1 MKQFISLLFA
11 GILIVSCNNDTPK
24 DYVTLTGT
32 ITNKNSDELVV
43 RNSDNDIIK
52 NIPVN
57 EDGVFKDT
65 LHLSKGKYA
74 MSDGNEYVMLFLRP
88 GDEINMTLDAN
99 EFDESLSFS
108 GKGSDESNYMVNKL
122 LMQEKVFNNI
132 NDLYD
137 QPKEAFIVDLDSIKL
152 KFKSF
157 LQEQKNLDAD
167 FIQSDIEDTESLF
180 GYLNKRYDEI
190 AKINE
195 LIGKASPV
203 FTDYENHDGTR
214 TSLSDLKGKYVYVDV
229 WATWCKPC
237 LAEIPALKELEKE
250 MGEDIHFLSISIDKK
265 DNYETWKQM
274 VIDKELKGVQL
285 YADNNWESQFVQDYG
300 INGIPRFIIID
311 PQGNVVKPDAPR
323 PSNPKTKELLLDLLR

>member
-1 MKQFISLLFA
+1 MKDLFLLLFT
-11 GILIVSCNNDTPK
+11 GIMIVSCNNDTPK
-24 DYVTLTGT
+24 DYVTLSGT
-32 ITNKNSDELVV
+32 ITNKNSNELIVK
-43 RNSDNDIIK
+43 NSDNDIIK
-52 NIPVN
+52 NIVVDEN
-57 EDGVFKDT
+57 GVFKDT
-65 LHLSKGKYA
+65 LHISKGKFA

-88 GDEINMTLDAN
+88 GDDINITLDADK
-99 EFDESLSFS
+99 FDETLKFS
-108 GKGSDESNYMVNKL
+108 GKGSNENTYMVNKL

-137 QPKEAFIVDLDSIKL
+137 QPKEAFITAIDSIKL
-152 KFKSF
+152 GFQAF
-157 LQEQKNLDAD
+157 LIEQKELDSI

-203 FTDYENHDGTR
+203 FTNYENHDGTQ
-214 TSLSDLKGKYVYVDV
+214 TSLSDLTGKYVYVDV

-250 MGEDIHFLSISIDKK
+250 MGEDIHFVSISIDREDKH
-265 DNYETWKQM
+265 DAWKQM
-274 VIDKELKGVQL
+274 VVDKELKGVQL
-285 YADNNWESQFVQDYG
+285 YADNNWQSQFVQDYG

-311 PQGNVVKPDAPR
+311 PQGKVVKPDAPR
-323 PSNPKTKELLLDLLR
+323 PSNPKTKELLLDLIK

>member
-1 MKQFISLLFA
+1 MKHLFLLLLV
-11 GILIVSCNNDTPK
+11 GILIVSCKK

-32 ITNKNSDELVV
+32 IANKNSNELIV
-43 RNSDNDIIK
+43 RNADNDIIK
-52 NIPVN
+52 NIVVN
-57 EDGVFKDT
+57 ENGAFKDT
-65 LHLSKGKYA
+65 LHISKGKYA

-99 EFDESLSFS
+99 EFDETLKFS
-108 GKGSDESNYMVNKL
+108 GTGSKENNYMLNKL

-137 QPKEAFIVDLDSIKL
+137 QPKEDFITAMDSIKL
-152 KFKSF
+152 EFQSY
-157 LQEQKNLDAD
+157 LTEQKELDTI

-180 GYLNKRYDEI
+180 GYLRKRYDEI

-203 FTDYENHDGTR
+203 FTNYENHDGTK
-214 TSLSDLKGKYVYVDV
+214 TSLSDLKGKFVYVDV

-237 LAEIPALKELEKE
+237 LAEIPALKELEQE
-250 MGEDIHFLSISIDKK
+250 IGEDIHFVSISIDREDKH
-265 DNYETWKQM
+265 DTWKQM
-274 VIDKELKGVQL
+274 VVDKELKGVQL
-285 YADNNWESQFVQDYG
+285 YADKNWESQFVQDYG

-311 PQGNVVKPDAPR
+311 PLGNVVKPDAPR
-323 PSNPKTKELLLDLLR
+323 PSNPRTKNLLLDLIK